1 MKKKVVSNTIASFTT
16 SSNMMR
22 YAMVVA
28 LVVLAGFAIMYIY
41 NIQRASKEAFDN
53 NVSAS
58 GASASSSGSNKMYQ
72 VVYIY
77 SNSCGYCTQF
87 TPTFNSFAKQ
97 HMADA
102 NLQVLSYE
110 KSMPDAAPYMGYV
123 SAFPTVL
130 VLSKG
135 NLLNSQTGNASLSA
149 LQAFVSSSTAAS

>member
-1 MKKKVVSNTIASFTT
+1 MPKKLVASSMSSFAT
-16 SSNMMR
+16 SSNLMR
-22 YAMVVA
+22 YAMVFA
-28 LVVLAGFAIMYIY
+28 LIVLAGFAIMYIY

-53 NVSAS
+53 NDSATQ
-58 GASASSSGSNKMYQ
+58 KTYQ

-97 HMADA
+97 HLSDT
-102 NLQVLSYE
+102 NLQILSFE

-135 NLLNSQTGNASLSA
+135 KLLDSKTGNSSLSA
-149 LQAFVSSSTAAS
+149 LQAFVTSSTSA